1 MKYSLSESKEHL
13 QPFAGIR
20 IIENVFLLEINEKPG
35 LIANTKLCFSFAG
48 IRIIE
53 NVFLLE
59 INEKPGLIANTKLC
73 FSSSFMAN
81 SLFICFQ

>member
-20 IIENVFLLEINEKPG
+20 IV
-35 LIANTKLCFSFAG
+35 
-48 IRIIE
+48 E